1 LPVGGAP
8 RTRRDKS
15 FIISPCRSAV
25 LWLLISV
32 FVPRI
37 IQAIN
42 TGNLSLLPKE
52 MEVACLARIQ
62 TA

>member
-1 LPVGGAP
+1 
-8 RTRRDKS
+8 
-15 FIISPCRSAV
+15 

-42 TGNLSLLPKE
+42 TGNLSPLPKE